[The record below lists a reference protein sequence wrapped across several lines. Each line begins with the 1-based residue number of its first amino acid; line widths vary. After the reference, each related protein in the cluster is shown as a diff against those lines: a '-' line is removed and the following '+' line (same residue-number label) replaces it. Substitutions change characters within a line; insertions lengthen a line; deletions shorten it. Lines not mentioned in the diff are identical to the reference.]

1 MTQNVPKN
9 ALWLH
14 SNALG
19 ALERW
24 KWKVLTQV
32 YKLQVKVLVIFH
44 QAAKIIYKYL
54 FFDNIWVM
62 QVLNL
67 EYEKEELFFPGGVFD
82 LFPI

>member
-1 MTQNVPKN
+1 MHQKCSLHVLKRTKN
-9 ALWLH
+9 DK
-14 SNALG
+14 
-19 ALERW
+19 

>member
-1 MTQNVPKN
+1 MTQNVSKMHFACSKVVRIQKN
-9 ALWLH
+9 
-14 SNALG
+14 G
-19 ALERW
+19 K

>member
-1 MTQNVPKN
+1 MHQKCTLN
-9 ALWLH
+9 ALKRTK
-14 SNALG
+14 NG
-19 ALERW
+19 K

>member
-1 MTQNVPKN
+1 MTQECTLHAVKRTKN
-9 ALWLH
+9 
-14 SNALG
+14 G
-19 ALERW
+19 T

>member
-1 MTQNVPKN
+1 MLVN
-9 ALWLH
+9 AL
-14 SNALG
+14 NALQ
-19 ALERW
+19 LIHHD
-24 KWKVLTQV
+24 KYLHKFTS
-32 YKLQVKVLVIFH
+32 YKLVLVIFH

>member
-1 MTQNVPKN
+1 MHFDCTKTH
-9 ALWLH
+9 L
-14 SNALG
+14 S
-19 ALERW
+19 ALESTRVNWEWW